1 MLLRTL
7 ALTIAIQLT
16 AGSANAVS
24 ESDNGVYLVV
34 NTRGEVTTKAFR
46 VSQFGSEWAVE
57 DKKPDGSWSNVI
69 CEAECKMSVSTEA
82 NIQQFFPTA
91 TLSQITPDCIHSK
104 AFAFCGYS
112 LKSNPAFRGY
122 LFVALTERQPIVLR
136 LARVTPDK

>member
-1 MLLRTL
+1 MLLRTFTL
-7 ALTIAIQLT
+7 AIALQLF
-16 AGSANAVS
+16 GGPANAVG

-34 NTRGEVTTKAFR
+34 NTKGEVTTKAFR
-46 VSQFGSEWAVE
+46 VSQRGSEWAIE
-57 DKKPDGSWSNVI
+57 DRKPDGSWSDVT
-69 CEAECKMSVSTEA
+69 CEADCRMSVSSEA
-82 NIQQFFPTA
+82 NIQQFFPTS

-112 LKSNPAFRGY
+112 LKSNVTFRGY